1 MKVNK
6 PKAHK
11 QASHCVKWIPVV
23 ILLNYSAQLQ
33 QDPTIPL
40 PCMVFSS
47 NAKILLI
54 LTFKFPTLAPWTW
67 GDGDT
72 VRYHPEMRA
81 GTDWLST
88 DSLDVTL
95 ACDDQPRCLSCG
107 EGLSLVFYG
116 LERRWDAEGHYQ
128 FLAIVH
134 TGVKPHFGFPH
145 LKIHW
150 TSPRQGWCPAQQ
162 PWECSRRWRGWF
174 LVDLASVIKIQ
185 NLHTNIQNLPLS
197 VLFNFSN
204 FHFLLL
210 SLLIVILV

>member
-6 PKAHK
+6 LKAHK

-81 GTDWLST
+81 GTD
-88 DSLDVTL
+88 
-95 ACDDQPRCLSCG
+95 
-107 EGLSLVFYG
+107 
-116 LERRWDAEGHYQ
+116 
-128 FLAIVH
+128 
-134 TGVKPHFGFPH
+134 
-145 LKIHW
+145 
-150 TSPRQGWCPAQQ
+150 
-162 PWECSRRWRGWF
+162 
-174 LVDLASVIKIQ
+174 
-185 NLHTNIQNLPLS
+185 
-197 VLFNFSN
+197 
-204 FHFLLL
+204 
-210 SLLIVILV
+210 

>member
-1 MKVNK
+1 MKNL
-6 PKAHK
+6 AHRV
-11 QASHCVKWIPVV
+11 AAVIPVV
-23 ILLNYSAQLQ
+23 ILLNYWAQLQ

-95 ACDDQPRCLSCG
+95 ARDDQPRCLSCS
-107 EGLSLVFYG
+107 EGLSLEVLWNG
-116 LERRWDAEGHYQ
+116 EKMGRQGHYQ
-128 FLAIVH
+128 SFSHCACWSEAI
-134 TGVKPHFGFPH
+134 FGFPQ
-145 LKIHW
+145 LEFHW
-150 TSPRQGWCPAQQ
+150 TIPRQGWCPAQQ
-162 PWECSRRWRGWF
+162 PWVCLRRWRGLFWW
-174 LVDLASVIKIQ
+174 IQ
-185 NLHTNIQNLPLS
+185 QVCHQDQKFTYQDSN
-197 VLFNFSN
+197 FNFSQC
-204 FHFLLL
+204 F
-210 SLLIVILV
+210 ILFF